1 MPNVLVKKDTPK
13 SLELKSKDIATTPK
27 SSLKK
32 SAFEIECESGFTIE
46 QSRKR
51 IHDKIDSLWK
61 K

>member
-1 MPNVLVKKDTPK
+1 MPTLLTKKDSPQ
-13 SLELKSKDIATTPK
+13 
-27 SSLKK
+27 SSSVRTKTVSTDKKITAKK
-32 SAFEIECESGFTIE
+32 STFDIECEKGFTIE